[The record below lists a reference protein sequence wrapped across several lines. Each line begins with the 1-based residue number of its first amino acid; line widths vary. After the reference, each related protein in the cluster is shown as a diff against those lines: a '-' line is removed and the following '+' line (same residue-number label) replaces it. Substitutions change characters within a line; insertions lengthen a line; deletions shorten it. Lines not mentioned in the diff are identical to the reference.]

1 MPHIT
6 STLTNP
12 VEYTLY
18 RKTAGGLMV
27 PVEKVLIEGGANVAS
42 KHFVTPEGVV
52 TQVTDKQLELL
63 EANEVFR
70 LHRDGGFLKVH
81 RSDKVDVA
89 GLTAKD
95 DSAPITPKDYVK
107 RGKKAPKTVKE

>member
-1 MPHIT
+1 
-6 STLTNP
+6 
-12 VEYTLY
+12 
-18 RKTAGGLMV
+18 
-27 PVEKVLIEGGANVAS
+27 VAS

-70 LHRDGGFLKVH
+70 LHRSNGFLKVH
-81 RSDKVDVA
+81 RSEKMDTS
-89 GLTAKD
+89 GLTPED
-95 DSAPITPKDYVK
+95 ESAPITPKHYAK

>member
-6 STLTNP
+6 STLTTP

-18 RKTAGGLMV
+18 KKTAGGEMI
-27 PVEKVLIEGGANVAS
+27 PVETVRIEGGANVAS

-52 TQVTDKQLELL
+52 TQVTDKQIELL
-63 EANEVFR
+63 EQNEVFR
-70 LHRDGGFLKVH
+70 LHRSNGFLKVH
-81 RSDKVDVA
+81 RSDKVDVD
-89 GLTAKD
+89 GLTPAD
-95 DSAPITPKDYVK
+95 ESAPITPKHYTK